1 MQGTPTK
8 GETPSKSSDKK
19 HEDQKENILRPID
32 ENNAVEESSIV
43 NETFGSKSA
52 KLLTFKD
59 LHSSP
64 DQVVMDGGS
73 SVKTSGDDKYS
84 CIALLDD
91 EHDDEKWE
99 ERTSVI
105 TKNDHEEYVA
115 AAEAILSDL
124 LADVK
129 TPVKR

>member
-43 NETFGSKSA
+43 NKTFGSKSS

-64 DQVVMDGGS
+64 DQVVMDGES
-73 SVKTSGDDKYS
+73 SVKSGDDKYS